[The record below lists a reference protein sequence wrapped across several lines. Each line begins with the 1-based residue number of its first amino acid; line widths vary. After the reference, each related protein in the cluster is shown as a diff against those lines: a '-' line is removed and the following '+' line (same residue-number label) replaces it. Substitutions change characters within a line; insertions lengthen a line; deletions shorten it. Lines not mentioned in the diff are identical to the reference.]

1 MVMRR
6 YPLKHTIM
14 RYCVRS
20 SCCGDQEGKISEI
33 EFGIAFR
40 QMTIVKIS
48 VKLCIGHKQGQG
60 FFNEQNL
67 EQNSRS

>member
-1 MVMRR
+1 
-6 YPLKHTIM
+6 M
-14 RYCVRS
+14 RYYVRS

-40 QMTIVKIS
+40 EMTISKFQLNFAS
-48 VKLCIGHKQGQG
+48 
-60 FFNEQNL
+60 EQNL